1 MQNDVVEFLKT
12 YRDLYNFS
20 GPGQGAMAPPMFHL
34 DAVEQLVSEARE
46 NAARPTGPMQHMA
59 IVGRPG
65 SGKTFLT
72 HAFES
77 MLVMATFPGKV
88 VRLPQFQPHIQSPED
103 FINEVYAR
111 LEGETVKPAGTW
123 EGITAKLDKAFTA
136 RGRKQ
141 RLLILVA
148 EDFPGLLRR
157 AFSSHGAQAKLRNWL
172 DRSESRVMLVTTSDT
187 GGIDSEP
194 GDPLFGIF
202 NTISL
207 GEIAMTDAKALFDAR
222 FSQGQQVEAERLLRF
237 LFLLTDRTPKA
248 ANVLARAYAQNGK
261 QGLRFVIADYQRYH
275 ASAYEFILA
284 DLGQRAASC
293 MHDMIANGEPVSQ
306 SDLARRLGV
315 QQQSLI
321 AQPFSEM
328 RRKHLLREESAPS
341 GRAKLAS
348 FADRFFVSFYRQT
361 VLGANERHDIILLLG
376 TILEEPVPDEIREA
390 VDATANAVHNDGRA
404 SAFKLFSSLCASH
417 AQRDGVFWRGLAIEL
432 VTRIAAWGP
441 LSDFGEKIA
450 EYDALSARIVLTY
463 ANCLGRDDPNRWAVS
478 DPDLRA
484 LFEALGRTSEGLQPS
499 AA

>member
-1 MQNDVVEFLKT
+1 MQSDVVEFLKA

-20 GPGQGAMAPPMFHL
+20 GPGQRAMAPPMFHL
-34 DAVEQLVSEARE
+34 DAVEQVVSEARE
-46 NAARPTGPMQHMA
+46 NAARPTGPMQHMV

-72 HAFES
+72 HAFAS
-77 MLVMATFPGKV
+77 LLGTTTFPGKV

-103 FINEVYAR
+103 FINEVYAQ
-111 LEGETVKPAGTW
+111 LEGEAVKPAGTW
-123 EGITAKLDKAFTA
+123 EEVTAKLDKAFTA
-136 RGRKQ
+136 RSRKQ

-172 DRSESRVMLVTTSDT
+172 DRAESRVMLVTTSDT

-202 NTISL
+202 HAVSL
-207 GEIAMTDAKALFDAR
+207 GEIAMTNAEALFDAR
-222 FSQGQQVEAERLLRF
+222 FSQGRQVGEERLLRF

-248 ANVLARAYAQNGK
+248 VNVLARTYAQNVK
-261 QGLRFVIADYQRYH
+261 QGLRFVIADYQRYY
-275 ASAYEFILA
+275 AGAYEFILA
-284 DLGQRAASC
+284 DLGQRAANC
-293 MHDMIANGEPVSQ
+293 MHDMIAHGEPVSQ

-315 QQQSLI
+315 QQSLI

-361 VLGANERHDIILLLG
+361 VLGADERHDIVLLLG
-376 TILEEPVPDEIREA
+376 TILEGPVSDEIREA
-390 VDATANAVHNDGRA
+390 VDTTANAVHNDSPA
-404 SAFKLFSSLCASH
+404 SAPPMRKEMGSSGEVWPSSSSQGSLNGVRCPTSAKRSRSMMLCP
-417 AQRDGVFWRGLAIEL
+417 RG
-432 VTRIAAWGP
+432 
-441 LSDFGEKIA
+441 S
-450 EYDALSARIVLTY
+450 S
-463 ANCLGRDDPNRWAVS
+463 
-478 DPDLRA
+478 
-484 LFEALGRTSEGLQPS
+484 
-499 AA
+499 

>member
-1 MQNDVVEFLKT
+1 MQSDIVEFLKT
-12 YRDLYNFS
+12 YRDLYS
-20 GPGQGAMAPPMFHL
+20 LSDPGQSAMAPPMFHP
-34 DAVEQLVSEARE
+34 DAVEQLVSEARD
-46 NAARPTGPMQHMA
+46 NAARQTGPMQHMA
-59 IVGRPG
+59 VVGRPG

-72 HAFES
+72 HALES
-77 MLVMATFPGKV
+77 MLVMATFPGKI
-88 VRLPQFQPHIQSPED
+88 VRLPEFHPHIQSPED

-111 LEGETVKPAGTW
+111 FEGEAVKPAASW
-123 EGITAKLDKAFTA
+123 EEITAKLDKAFTA
-136 RGRKQ
+136 RSRKQ
-141 RLLILVA
+141 RLLILIA

-202 NTISL
+202 NTVSL
-207 GEIAMTDAKALFDAR
+207 GGIAVTDATALFDAR
-222 FSQGQQVEAERLLRF
+222 FAQGQQMAEERLMRF

-248 ANVLARAYAQNGK
+248 ANVLARAYTQNGR
-261 QGLRFVIADYQRYH
+261 QGLPFVITDFQRYY

-376 TILEEPVPDEIREA
+376 AILEAPVPDEIREA
-390 VDATANAVHNDGRA
+390 VDTIANAVDKDGRA
-404 SAFKLFSSLCASH
+404 PAFKLFSGIRASH
-417 AQRDGVFWRGLAIEL
+417 AQKDGVFWRGLAIEL
-432 VTRIAAWGP
+432 ITRIAAWGP

-463 ANCLGRDDPNRWAVS
+463 ANCLGRDDPNRWAAS

-484 LFEALGRTSEGLQPS
+484 LFEALGRTSEALQPS
-499 AA
+499 AV